1 MIICLDESLEF
12 RCNISIMEY
21 STVSCPSFVLA
32 MYKPYHRDGI
42 RGNQQINDTY
52 RHVHKKKKIPRF
64 PPVPFVYA
72 SLLTYTCSWVFLAA
86 DNGH

>member
-52 RHVHKKKKIPRF
+52 RHEHKKKRF
-64 PPVPFVYA
+64 HDSPQCPLFT
-72 SLLTYTCSWVFLAA
+72 LLSDIHVLLRFFSS
-86 DNGH
+86 

>member
-52 RHVHKKKKIPRF
+52 SNVHKKKIPRF
-64 PPVPFVYA
+64 PPSALCLRF
-72 SLLTYTCSWVFLAA
+72 SLTYTCS
-86 DNGH
+86 

>member
-52 RHVHKKKKIPRF
+52 RHVHKKKRF
-64 PPVPFVYA
+64 HDSPQCPLFT
-72 SLLTYTCSWVFLAA
+72 LLS
-86 DNGH
+86 